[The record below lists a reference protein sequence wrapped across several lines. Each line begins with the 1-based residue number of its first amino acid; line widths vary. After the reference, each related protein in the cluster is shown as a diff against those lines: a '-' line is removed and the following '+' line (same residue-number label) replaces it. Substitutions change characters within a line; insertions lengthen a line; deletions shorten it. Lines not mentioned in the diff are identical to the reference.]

1 MPSWVDIANDAL
13 VEIGAEE
20 IQSLDEAS
28 EAARQVKRVYER
40 VRDQVLAEHPWNCAL
55 TRVSLPADAAAPTW
69 GYARAFQLPAD
80 PYCLRVWALSNT
92 AAEFKI
98 EGRKLLTDE
107 PAPLAL
113 VYIRRIT
120 DPEQISPWCARAI
133 SARLAARLAF
143 RIVNSTSKAS
153 EVKEWAQ
160 AELRAARSIDAQE
173 GSADEIEVNTFLN
186 ERL

>member
-1 MPSWVDIANDAL
+1 MPSWVEIANDAL

-20 IQSLDEAS
+20 IQSLDEAT

-55 TRVSLPADAAAPTW
+55 ARVSLPADATAPTW
-69 GYARAFQLPAD
+69 GFSRSFQLPSD
-80 PYCLRVWALSNT
+80 PYCLRVWSLSNT
-92 AAEFKI
+92 AAKFKV
-98 EGRKLLTDE
+98 EGRKLLSDE
-107 PAPLAL
+107 AAPLSIL
-113 VYIRRIT
+113 YIRRVT
-120 DPEQISPWCARAI
+120 DPEQLSPWCARAI

-143 RIVNSTSKAS
+143 RVSNSTSKAS

-173 GSADEIEVNTFLN
+173 GSVDEIEIDTFLN
-186 ERL
+186 ERI